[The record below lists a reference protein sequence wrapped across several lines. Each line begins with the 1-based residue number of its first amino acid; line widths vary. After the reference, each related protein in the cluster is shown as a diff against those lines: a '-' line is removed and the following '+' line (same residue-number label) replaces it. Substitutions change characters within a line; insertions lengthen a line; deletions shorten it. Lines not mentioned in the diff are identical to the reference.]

1 MTTYSV
7 PEEIRNKI
15 KRRAPMFCGGF
26 DSDELTLT
34 GDVMRLHVFA
44 CPTLK
49 SGEQMNVKVK
59 ILELDRYFNMDD
71 KTIDEGSDD
80 DVIGE
85 FEGVL
90 HNKNG
95 KFFFSDMKPSKP
107 INWSQTAPYP
117 WFRVT
122 FARETD
128 KITNKSDNNTDAP
141 TFPVVVGKNDEPQES
156 P

>member
-44 CPTLK
+44 CPILK
-49 SGEQMNVKVK
+49 TGEHLNVKVK

-90 HNKNG
+90 
-95 KFFFSDMKPSKP
+95 P
-107 INWSQTAPYP
+107 Q
-117 WFRVT
+117 
-122 FARETD
+122 
-128 KITNKSDNNTDAP
+128 KILLHAVRMYTN
-141 TFPVVVGKNDEPQES
+141 
-156 P
+156 